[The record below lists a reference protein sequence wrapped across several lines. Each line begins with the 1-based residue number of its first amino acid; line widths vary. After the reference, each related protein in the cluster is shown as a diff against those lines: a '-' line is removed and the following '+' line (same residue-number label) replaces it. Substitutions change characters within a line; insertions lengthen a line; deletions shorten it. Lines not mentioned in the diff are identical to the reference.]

1 MGRACNICGGKRNA
15 YRVLMGN
22 LKERDHLEGL
32 GIDGRT
38 VLELLLKKY
47 NGRAWTGLIWLRTGK
62 SDRLM

>member
-1 MGRACNICGGKRNA
+1 
-15 YRVLMGN
+15 
-22 LKERDHLEGL
+22 LEGL